1 MEKNKDLN
9 FDSDSIIEEIEL
21 QLEEILQQ
29 KKLDVEKELE
39 ERINQ
44 EKEEAR
50 KRVVQIEEEMAAD
63 KEALVSYRDII
74 SEIEIK
80 KKEIKHKIK
89 EHLDN
94 VAGYQK
100 EIESKTSQTL
110 EELAVVNDLSQEIE
124 DINKNAEEKVNLLRK
139 DLEDKYGIVPVIP
152 EDTGQQEVS
161 SLIKSELERLN
172 QIKELLKTNEPS
184 DVSQEPDLIQDEE
197 KSAAEEPAAESVEE
211 ETAASEPDMEE
222 EQVVESE
229 EEEPKIINLGS
240 DSTESETVELS
251 EGDFPPPVVEAE
263 EKPEEPP
270 QETEPEAESEE
281 KDAAFSVLDKYR
293 KTNGFQGESEIVYY
307 ENENKM
313 MLDAEYIVVSISNC
327 AEEAK
332 KLYIKLANTDSPKE
346 QFFVKQ
352 EIIQHQETIRKIML
366 STIRMC
372 EKDSDFLPKF
382 TADILNLDVL
392 KNILEKVSMENW
404 SNQED
409 FASFDEFTK
418 QLKDD
423 FYARITPPDEY
434 LQSIM
439 EELKISV

>member
-1 MEKNKDLN
+1 MDKKNDS

-21 QLEEILQQ
+21 QLEEILQK

-50 KRVVQIEEEMAAD
+50 KRVSKIEEEMAVD
-63 KEALVSYRDII
+63 KEALVSYRDIL

-80 KKEIKHKIK
+80 KKEIKKSIK

-110 EELAVVNDLSQEIE
+110 EELALVNNLSQEIE
-124 DINKNAEEKVNLLRK
+124 DINKNAEDKVNLLRK
-139 DLEDKYGIVPVIP
+139 DLEDKYGIVPSIP
-152 EDTGQQEVS
+152 EDSGHQEVS
-161 SLIKSELERLN
+161 SLIKSELDRLN
-172 QIKELLKTNEPS
+172 QIKELLQTNDLT
-184 DVSQEPDLIQDEE
+184 DVPPEAAPVPVEEVAAAVEPDAEMA
-197 KSAAEEPAAESVEE
+197 AAEE
-211 ETAASEPDMEE
+211 TAPEPEATE
-222 EQVVESE
+222 EQVVALEEEDSKIINFGSEAIESEAAELPQEEPTPQVE
-229 EEEPKIINLGS
+229 EEEKVVEPQH
-240 DSTESETVELS
+240 ESETA
-251 EGDFPPPVVEAE
+251 AE
-263 EKPEEPP
+263 PGK
-270 QETEPEAESEE
+270 
-281 KDAAFSVLDKYR
+281 KDEAFSVLDKYR

-307 ENENKM
+307 ENEDKM
-313 MLDAEYIVVSISNC
+313 MLDAEYIVASINNS

-332 KLYIKLANTDSPKE
+332 KLYIKLANTESPKE

-352 EIIQHQETIRKIML
+352 EIIQHQEAIRKIML

-372 EKDSDFLPKF
+372 EKDQDFLPKF
-382 TADILNLDVL
+382 TADILNLDIL

-409 FASFDEFTK
+409 FASFDEYTK
-418 QLKDD
+418 QLKDN

-434 LQSIM
+434 LQSILK
-439 EELKISV
+439 ELKISV